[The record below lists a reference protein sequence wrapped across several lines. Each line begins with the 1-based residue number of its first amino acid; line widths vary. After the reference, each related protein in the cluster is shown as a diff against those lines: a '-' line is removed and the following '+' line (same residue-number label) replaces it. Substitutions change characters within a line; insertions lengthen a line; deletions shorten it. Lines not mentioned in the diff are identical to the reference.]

1 LADWEQEERPVLEEV
16 EGEGE
21 EDELIPADISL
32 SMFSSRK

>member
-16 EGEGE
+16 EGE